1 MPCGLVDLVK
11 AVALQVGVCLL
22 QVAQA
27 DRECQVAAL
36 QVGRPLPLLAML
48 GNLWV
53 LLGLFLLRVAMAG
66 AAWAWA
72 VAQVKP

>member
-22 QVAQA
+22 QVARA
-27 DRECQVAAL
+27 DRECQAVAL

-48 GNLWV
+48 GNLWG
-53 LLGLFLLRVAMAG
+53 LLELFLLRVVMA
-66 AAWAWA
+66 AWAWAWA